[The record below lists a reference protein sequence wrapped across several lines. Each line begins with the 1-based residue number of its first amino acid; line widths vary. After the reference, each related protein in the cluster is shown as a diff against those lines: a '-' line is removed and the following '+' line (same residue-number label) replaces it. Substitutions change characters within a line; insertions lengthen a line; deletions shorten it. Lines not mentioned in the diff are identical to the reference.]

1 MTSQASIR
9 FLGLTLLLA
18 ASSLNF
24 FIACSASS
32 EAGSPDRRDGKDAP
46 SPASNPESPAS
57 STSGSSSDTTPCD
70 ASSPGAVTETCSA
83 FGERSL
89 CVVDAFG
96 KKSWK
101 KVACAAD
108 EACFAGKC
116 SKTQCADECIP
127 GEGGCKLWD
136 MASRSYVA
144 ATPQTSLND
153 RARDYDARLRSTS
166 LLHGQVV
173 NVNYT
178 EESKANVA
186 SYSGYRDAAIWT
198 GSALAAESW
207 RLIATRSPDAAARV
221 DTLVRTLHRS
231 FKISGDPGLLAR
243 FVVPKTNGGSAP
255 ALSPA
260 TTCGSNDWHCN
271 VNYEGQAHDYVGGI
285 SRDQYTGFILGFT
298 LAYLATAD
306 DELKSIIRKDVVEVA
321 TELAKQRKGVP
332 IRVVVN
338 GVPLTKEIDIE
349 NVILA
354 PSELVN
360 GRVTLDLSTSE
371 VSSSESQGM
380 REFVPDFSMI
390 VKPITGI
397 GTPIPRNSTAIMI
410 GAFFEAALMMS
421 ADAPPNDTAMKAQHD
436 ALAAYYASK
445 AEGWAKIASAWTFDT
460 RDGCGKGYFSSHI
473 AFIMAY
479 VWSSLVKASPIM
491 SYVKDA
497 TFDQAMWGALKG
509 HKNSYFAFLWAST
522 RQNPDGAALESAR
535 TQLAQFEAG
544 PRVQV
549 PRNSTAMMEYMPH
562 DTSCTAEPLC
572 DIKTMSVDVKDRRVD
587 DFLWQRQPWQL
598 YDGGDMRRVYPGVD
612 YLAAYWAGRRHGFI
626 QDDRPGTCGRR
637 GP

>member
-1 MTSQASIR
+1 
-9 FLGLTLLLA
+9 
-18 ASSLNF
+18 
-24 FIACSASS
+24 
-32 EAGSPDRRDGKDAP
+32 
-46 SPASNPESPAS
+46 
-57 STSGSSSDTTPCD
+57 
-70 ASSPGAVTETCSA
+70 VTETCSA
-83 FGERSL
+83 FSERSF
-89 CVVDAFG
+89 CVVDQFG
-96 KKSWK
+96 KKAWK

-127 GEGGCKLWD
+127 GEAGCKLWD
-136 MASRSYVA
+136 MASKSYVA
-144 ATPQTSLND
+144 ANAQTSLND

-178 EESKANVA
+178 DEAKGAVA

-207 RLIATRSPDAAARV
+207 RLMTTRSPDAAARV
-221 DTLVRTLHRS
+221 DAIVRTLHRS

-243 FVVPKTNGGSAP
+243 FVVPKNLTGGSAAAAP
-255 ALSPA
+255 VSPA
-260 TTCGSNDWHCN
+260 ITCGQNEWHCN
-271 VNYEGQAHDYVGGI
+271 VNYDGQAYDYVGGI
-285 SRDQYTGFILGFT
+285 SRDQYTGFILGYT
-298 LAYLATAD
+298 LAYLATTD
-306 DELKSIIRKDVVEVA
+306 EELKSIIRKDVVEVA

-338 GVPLTKEIDIE
+338 GIPLQKEIDIE

-354 PSELVN
+354 PSEFVN

-371 VSSSESQGM
+371 VSGSESQGM

-397 GTPIPRNSTAIMI
+397 GTSVPRNSTAIMI

-421 ADAPPNDTAMKAQHD
+421 ADAPANDMAMKAQHD
-436 ALAAYYASK
+436 ALATYYASK
-445 AEGWAKIASAWTFDT
+445 AEGWAKIASGWTFDT

-479 VWSSLVKASPIM
+479 VWSSLVNSKSPTGVM

-522 RQNPDGAALESAR
+522 RQNPDGVALENAR

-544 PRVQV
+544 PRVQM
-549 PRNSTAMMEYMPH
+549 PRNSTAMTEYMPH
-562 DTSCTAEPLC
+562 DTDCTAEPLC
-572 DIKTMSVDVKDRRVD
+572 NIKTMSVDVKDRRVD

-598 YDGGDMRRVYPGVD
+598 YDGGDMRRVFPGVD
-612 YLAAYWAGRRHGFI
+612 FMAAYWAGRRHGFI
-626 QDDRPGTCGRR
+626 QDDRPSTCGRK
-637 GP
+637 